1 MTMIK
6 TKPKN
11 PDPAPV
17 IDADTA
23 DQDAMFKLYQ
33 ERGPMTDID
42 LERAGISRESQA
54 RNAAVVAERI
64 RMTEQAAA

>member
-1 MTMIK
+1 MKSKKK
-6 TKPKN
+6 TPAAPAVD
-11 PDPAPV
+11 PDA
-17 IDADTA
+17 A

-54 RNAAVVAERI
+54 RNAAAVAERI
-64 RMTEQAAA
+64 RLAEQVAA